1 MASTLTPRVLI
12 GEISGGPLAPQ
23 GVAGGAD
30 RKPAGTAPSRGS
42 ARTITGRE
50 PPEISQ
56 ARTAGA
62 VPRRN
67 TLATATKTATK
78 LQPLGDRVVVKPTP
92 REEMTKSGIV
102 LPDTAKE
109 KPQEG
114 TILAVGPGAFDND
127 GKRIA
132 MDVSVGQKVLY
143 GKYAGT
149 EFKLDDD
156 ELLIVSQKD
165 ILAVVAD

>member
-1 MASTLTPRVLI
+1 L
-12 GEISGGPLAPQ
+12 GGL
-23 GVAGGAD
+23 
-30 RKPAGTAPSRGS
+30 
-42 ARTITGRE
+42 GR
-50 PPEISQ
+50 
-56 ARTAGA
+56 
-62 VPRRN
+62 PRRN

-78 LQPLGDRVVVKPTP
+78 LQPLGDRVVVTPTP
-92 REEMTKSGIV
+92 REEMTKSGLV

-132 MDVSVGQKVLY
+132 MDVKVGQKVLY

-149 EFKLDDD
+149 EFKIDD
-156 ELLIVSQKD
+156 EDLLIVSQKD
-165 ILAVVAD
+165 ILAVIAD

>member
-1 MASTLTPRVLI
+1 
-12 GEISGGPLAPQ
+12 
-23 GVAGGAD
+23 
-30 RKPAGTAPSRGS
+30 
-42 ARTITGRE
+42 
-50 PPEISQ
+50 
-56 ARTAGA
+56 
-62 VPRRN
+62 
-67 TLATATKTATK
+67 LATATKTATK
-78 LQPLGDRVVVKPTP
+78 LQPLGDRVVIRPTP

-114 TILAVGPGAFDND
+114 SILAVGPGAFDND
-127 GKRIA
+127 GKRVA

-149 EFKLDDD
+149 EFKLDDE

>member
-1 MASTLTPRVLI
+1 M
-12 GEISGGPLAPQ
+12 
-23 GVAGGAD
+23 
-30 RKPAGTAPSRGS
+30 
-42 ARTITGRE
+42 
-50 PPEISQ
+50 
-56 ARTAGA
+56 
-62 VPRRN
+62 
-67 TLATATKTATK
+67 ATATKTATR

-114 TILAVGPGAFDND
+114 MILAVGPGAFDND

-132 MDVSVGQKVLY
+132 MDVNVGQKVLY

-156 ELLIVSQKD
+156 DLLIVSQKD
-165 ILAVVAD
+165 ILAIVGE

>member
-1 MASTLTPRVLI
+1 M
-12 GEISGGPLAPQ
+12 
-23 GVAGGAD
+23 
-30 RKPAGTAPSRGS
+30 
-42 ARTITGRE
+42 
-50 PPEISQ
+50 
-56 ARTAGA
+56 
-62 VPRRN
+62 
-67 TLATATKTATK
+67 ATATKTATK

-127 GKRIA
+127 GKRVA
-132 MDVSVGQKVLY
+132 LDVRVGEKVLY
-143 GKYAGT
+143 AKYAGT